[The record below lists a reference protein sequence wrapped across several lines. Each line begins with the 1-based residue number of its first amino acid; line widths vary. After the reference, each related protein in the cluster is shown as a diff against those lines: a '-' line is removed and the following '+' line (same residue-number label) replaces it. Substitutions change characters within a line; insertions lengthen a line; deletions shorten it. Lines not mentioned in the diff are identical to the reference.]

1 MTLTQNQVHEIL
13 SIIEKQTAFY
23 IGSTLGEEYLSKE
36 QKSILKEAG
45 IKTNSLYKTSN
56 DTVLLN
62 FHLGMLSEVLGN
74 KAIQQ
79 MTYDQL
85 KDYIVSG
92 QHIPLN
98 AEEKAQIES
107 IKRQSLADI
116 TSRKGKV
123 FQDVNNA
130 VANESNRVRAQ
141 HEFIRQT
148 VIEGLK
154 KRESVKKISMDLAKL
169 TGDWT
174 RDFEKSVNY
183 ISHTAMN
190 EGRLAMIQKR
200 YENRG
205 EAKVYFIVQDTAC
218 EHCVKAY
225 LTNGKG
231 SEPREFTIQELLQ
244 NGNNI
249 GRKTHEY
256 LPSIQP
262 LHPNCRCLLAE
273 IHPNTEWNKERKTF
287 IGVALEQIKPTV
299 KRSKVRIQFNG
310 KEYMV

>member
-23 IGSTLGEEYLSKE
+23 IGATLGEEYLSKE
-36 QKSILKEAG
+36 QKSILEKSG
-45 IKTNSLYKTSN
+45 VKVKGLYKVTN
-56 DTVLLN
+56 DPVLLN
-62 FHLGMLSEVLGN
+62 YHLGMLSEVLGSSTV
-74 KAIQQ
+74 KSL
-79 MTYDQL
+79 TYDQL
-85 KDYIVSG
+85 KHYIASG
-92 QHIPLN
+92 QNIPLN
-98 AEEKAQIES
+98 EEEREQIRS

-123 FQDVNNA
+123 FQDVNN
-130 VANESNRVRAQ
+130 VVSNESNRIRAQ

-148 VIEGLK
+148 VLEGLK

-225 LTNGKG
+225 LTAGKG
-231 SEPREFTIQELLQ
+231 SAPREFTIQQLLQ

-249 GRKTHEY
+249 GRKAHEY
-256 LPSIQP
+256 LPTLSP

-273 IHPNTEWNKERKTF
+273 VHPNTEWSKERGQF
-287 IGVALEQIKPTV
+287 ISVALEKIKPSI
-299 KRSKVRIQFNG
+299 KRSKVKIQFNG

>member
-1 MTLTQNQVHEIL
+1 MTLTQNQIHEIL

-23 IGSTLGEEYLSKE
+23 IGSTLGEDYLSKE
-36 QKSILKEAG
+36 QKSILEKSG
-45 IKTNSLYKTSN
+45 VKPKSLYKTTN

-62 FHLGMLSEVLGN
+62 FHLGMLSEILGS
-74 KAIQQ
+74 KAIKS
-79 MTYDQL
+79 MTYEQL
-85 KDYIVSG
+85 KDYVVSG

-98 AEEKAQIES
+98 EEERAQIES

-123 FQDVNNA
+123 FQDINQV
-130 VANESNRVRAQ
+130 VTKESNRVRGQ

-218 EHCVKAY
+218 DHCVRAY
-225 LTNGKG
+225 LTAGKG

-249 GRKTHEY
+249 GRKAHEY
-256 LPSIQP
+256 LPTLSP

-273 IHPNTEWNKERKTF
+273 IHPNTE
-287 IGVALEQIKPTV
+287 
-299 KRSKVRIQFNG
+299 
-310 KEYMV
+310 